1 VIIMADIIDS
11 SNSSYAE
18 KYPCRLPVWWGRYG
32 DIGPHPE
39 GSGISGRKIVIR
51 IEKKFK
57 KFESIFAKILR
68 APKELRRPLDKMN
81 SLLWELCD
89 GTRTFQEICQELD
102 STYHEEIAPVVN
114 RTTLGIASLI
124 ANNLMLALDEP
135 LAGKWNIG
143 PGITPAGQTLDELDE
158 RLNIDISLLEDEKY

>member
-1 VIIMADIIDS
+1 MTEIIDS
-11 SNSSYAE
+11 TKSPYSD

-32 DIGPHPE
+32 EIGPHPE
-39 GSGISGRKIVIR
+39 GTGISGRKIVIR

-57 KFESIFAKILR
+57 KIESIFAKILR

-89 GTRTFQEICQELD
+89 GTRTFQDICEQLD

-114 RTTLGIASLI
+114 RTTLGIGSLI
-124 ANNLMLALDEP
+124 SNNLMLALDEP
-135 LAGKWNIG
+135 LNGKWNIG
-143 PGITPAGQTLDELDE
+143 PGVTPAGQNLDDLDE
-158 RLNIDISLLEDEKY
+158 RLNIDISLLEGEVY

>member
-1 VIIMADIIDS
+1 VILMAEIVDS
-11 SNSSYAE
+11 SNSTYAG

-32 DIGPHPE
+32 EIGPHPE
-39 GSGISGRKIVIR
+39 GSGISGRKVVIR

-57 KFESIFAKILR
+57 KIELVFAKLLR

-89 GTRTFQEICQELD
+89 GTRDFQEICDQLD

-135 LAGKWNIG
+135 FDGKWNIG

-158 RLNIDISLLEDEKY
+158 RLNIDISLMEGEKY

>member
-1 VIIMADIIDS
+1 
-11 SNSSYAE
+11 
-18 KYPCRLPVWWGRYG
+18 
-32 DIGPHPE
+32 
-39 GSGISGRKIVIR
+39 
-51 IEKKFK
+51 
-57 KFESIFAKILR
+57 
-68 APKELRRPLDKMN
+68 MN